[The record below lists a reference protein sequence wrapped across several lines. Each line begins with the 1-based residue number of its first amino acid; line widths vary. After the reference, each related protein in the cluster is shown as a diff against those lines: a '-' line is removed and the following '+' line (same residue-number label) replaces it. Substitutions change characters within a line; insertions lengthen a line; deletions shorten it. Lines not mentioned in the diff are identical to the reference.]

1 MHHCIP
7 LTRLA
12 FIFLVLAIPF
22 SACEKVNPLAP
33 SPGLALRSDS
43 AGSCN
48 EYLFDSAL
56 ANLLYLTSAM
66 EAATLLVPYAPPDT
80 NVFGWMQE
88 RFVLFYQTTHPNP
101 KPYDVIYLHGGGGDV
116 GHAGNFSDEISGFLR
131 AGYDVWSLEY
141 RRGWHEGS
149 YNPCLPRNPYA
160 ATEADFARFDTATV
174 WAAADARLGILYV
187 ASQTAD
193 SLILYGNSFG
203 GHLAIMNGPY
213 GSTAAEVNQ
222 RIVAAISVS
231 GSTLPDLPIQ
241 NPVPVLF
248 IHGENDSVN
257 SPDFGPL
264 YQSVADYA
272 RFAVGGR
279 ALYETLSPNM
289 ASWLIM
295 HPGGHSKSI
304 AKGKRLAT
312 IVERTVLGS
321 QVPPGKCT
329 ASASGISP
337 SP

>member
-1 MHHCIP
+1 MFFVLG
-7 LTRLA
+7 LTGL
-12 FIFLVLAIPF
+12 F
-22 SACEKVNPLAP
+22 SACEKDNLLSPTP
-33 SPGLALRSDS
+33 SMAWRSDS
-43 AGSCN
+43 SGSCN
-48 EYLFDSAL
+48 DYLFDSAL

-66 EAATLLVPYAPPDT
+66 EAAALLVPYAAPDT

-88 RFVLFYQTTHPNP
+88 RFALFYQTPHPNP

-149 YNPCLPRNPYA
+149 YDPCLPRNPYA

-174 WAAADARLGILYV
+174 WAAADVRLGILFV
-187 ASQTAD
+187 ASQTTD

-203 GHLAIMNGPY
+203 GHLAIMNGPL
-213 GSTAAEVNQ
+213 GSTPAEVNQ

-231 GSTLPDLPIQ
+231 GSTLPDLPVQ

-264 YQSVADYA
+264 YQSVAAYA

-279 ALYETLSPNM
+279 ALHETLSPYM

-304 AKGKRLAT
+304 AKGKRLAS
-312 IVERTVLGS
+312 IVERTVLEA
-321 QVPPGKCT
+321 QVPPGKYT